1 LAAALGPLSRLLDA
15 GAVSLPEILAA
26 HIAAAEVLA
35 TSGAAS
41 GARRLWVG
49 DAGEALAAFL
59 ADLAQSAR
67 DDLPIAAAEYPDLL
81 DTLME
86 GRVVRP
92 RWGRHPRLA
101 IWGPLEARLQRA
113 DVMILGGLNE
123 ETWPPKARASPWMSR
138 PMMQAFG
145 LPLPERRI
153 GLSAHDFCQ
162 AFSAREVWLTR
173 ARRKE
178 GAPTVP
184 CRWLLRLRATLH
196 DSVWVK
202 DNARRERQLLHWQ
215 RMLDAPQAIL
225 PAPAPEPVPPL
236 EARPRR
242 LSVTQV
248 ETWIR
253 DPYSIYAR
261 HILRLRPLKDI
272 DMRPETADFG
282 TSVHAALSRFLADCE
297 GEVAADAY
305 QRLLGHGRAT
315 FGGLFER
322 PPVRAFWWP
331 RFERIAR
338 WFVDNERARRCQV
351 IATASEVTG
360 KLEIE
365 AQGGRFE
372 LAAKADRIDRLLDGT
387 LAIIDYKTGEPPK
400 EKEVLRGEAPQLP
413 LEVAIAEAGGF
424 EGFEPA
430 RIAELEYWRL
440 RGDDKDGEQR
450 LKDID
455 DLAGQARDGLTRL
468 IAAFGNPQ
476 TPYAAVPRPHLAPR
490 YGDYEHLARVK
501 EWAAGEESG
510 E

>member
-1 LAAALGPLSRLLDA
+1 LVDVDVQPE
-15 GAVSLPEILAA
+15 AV
-26 HIAAAEVLA
+26 
-35 TSGAAS
+35 
-41 GARRLWVG
+41 
-49 DAGEALAAFL
+49 
-59 ADLAQSAR
+59 
-67 DDLPIAAAEYPDLL
+67 
-81 DTLME
+81 
-86 GRVVRP
+86 
-92 RWGRHPRLA
+92 
-101 IWGPLEARLQRA
+101 
-113 DVMILGGLNE
+113 
-123 ETWPPKARASPWMSR
+123 
-138 PMMQAFG
+138 
-145 LPLPERRI
+145 
-153 GLSAHDFCQ
+153 
-162 AFSAREVWLTR
+162 
-173 ARRKE
+173 
-178 GAPTVP
+178 
-184 CRWLLRLRATLH
+184 
-196 DSVWVK
+196 
-202 DNARRERQLLHWQ
+202 
-215 RMLDAPQAIL
+215 
-225 PAPAPEPVPPL
+225 
-236 EARPRR
+236 
-242 LSVTQV
+242 
-248 ETWIR
+248 
-253 DPYSIYAR
+253 
-261 HILRLRPLKDI
+261 
-272 DMRPETADFG
+272 DFG
-282 TSVHAALSRFLADCE
+282 TSVHEALRRFLADCA
-297 GEVAADAY
+297 GEVPADAY

-315 FGGLFER
+315 FGGLLDR
-322 PPVRAFWWP
+322 PLVRAFWWP

-338 WFVDNERARRCQV
+338 WVVDNERARRCQV